1 MAILDQ
7 AGPATRTV
15 RTFCSLCK
23 VICPAVVTVEGSVPI
38 KLEPD
43 REHARG
49 GAVCAKG
56 RAAPEIHDHPNRVNY
71 PLRRTRPKTDPD
83 PGWERCT
90 WDEALDL
97 IAAKLSEIRE
107 TSGPQAVA
115 FSRGTGSA
123 TGVRDTD
130 PWFTRLA
137 NHFGTPNMMSTTH
150 VCNWSRDGAS
160 YYTWGL
166 ASLPMPQTENSR
178 LHRALGH
185 QPERD
190 PAWPRPRR
198 DRGTRPGRPA
208 GGRRPAP
215 GRRGEQGRP
224 GAPGAPRHGRRPRA
238 GDDRRADP
246 GRPVRRVVRAR
257 VDQRAAAGPR
267 GHRPAARRRGRGAGA
282 AGVGRPGRCHDA
294 VPGAR
299 PDNRPAGRL
308 RRRDP
313 IVQPAAGVPGA
324 ARLDRGPPRGRHR
337 RHLPDRLRPARRGR
351 PRLQPRGQP
360 PRSPASRPPRSSRRS
375 A

>member
-71 PLRRTRPKTDPD
+71 PLRRTRPKTDSD

-97 IAAKLSEIRE
+97 IAAKLGEIRE

-115 FSRGTGSA
+115 FSRGTGQRHRRPRHRPLVHPPRQPLRHA
-123 TGVRDTD
+123 EHDVHD
-130 PWFTRLA
+130 PRLQLVARRRLLLHLGPRLA
-137 NHFGTPNMMSTTH
+137 ADAA
-150 VCNWSRDGAS
+150 DGE
-160 YYTWGL
+160 L
-166 ASLPMPQTENSR
+166 R

-208 GGRRPAP
+208 GGRGPAP
-215 GRRGEQGRP
+215 GRRREQGRP

-246 GRPVRRVVRAR
+246 GAACSTSRSCARGPTPRCWSARTPAGCSAQRTWRPSGWQS
-257 VDQRAAAGPR
+257 DGLAAATTPYLALDQTTGRLVAYDAATRSYSQPPEPWR
-267 GHRPAARRRGRGAGA
+267 CAARPRSASRTAPA
-282 AGVGRPGRCHDA
+282 S
-294 VPGAR
+294 
-299 PDNRPAGRL
+299 PAGPSSTCSPR
-308 RRRDP
+308 
-313 IVQPAAGVPGA
+313 
-324 ARLDRGPPRGRHR
+324 PPT
-337 RHLPDRLRPARRGR
+337 PPT
-351 PRLQPRGQP
+351 PRSP